1 MKFTPARLAELDG
14 RFRFIKQPELD
25 RPAAQRD
32 PKVIETVS
40 TMLSSIEKGGIDAVR
55 RYAADLDGY
64 DAPDFLV
71 SAADLAAAGES
82 LPTEL
87 RTALELGSER
97 TKPLLAKAGR
107 IWSISRS
114 SWRRGSSPGSDTYRS
129 PGSRLRSGGPIP
141 VAGRRLHDRR
151 GGQGRRRA
159 DRRGLHPTTS

>member
-97 TKPLLAKAGR
+97 TKAFARESRSHLVDFEIQLAEGLVTGQR
-107 IWSISRS
+107 YVPISR
-114 SWRRGSSPGSDTYRS
+114 
-129 PGSRLRSGGPIP
+129 
-141 VAGRRLHDRR
+141 VAPTF
-151 GGQGRRRA
+151 RRA
-159 DRRGLHPTTS
+159 DSRCWPAPS